1 MLSRT
6 RTSPKHN
13 SPSPTIALP
22 CPIRL
27 SRTNIPWPTTSMPS
41 LGELPFWVRFLTR
54 LRSIF
59 APTTRIN
66 GAGFGVINAE
76 RLKICEAVVAENPI
90 DDVVHNVDT
99 AAREDAQR
107 STHAWPSAGIRHDVV
122 PDDAAVSLH
131 ADAARPALSDAVV
144 LDDMAAVCRGA
155 ANHRDSIS
163 EALNCAVA
171 NRDPGV
177 SVVRHPGG
185 SSPTAARR
193 IVQHEAV
200 AVDRDVIGID
210 LNRSAGG
217 DTRHEILPQAP
228 RSRFRDEVRRID
240 IADTIVVAAGRAGT
254 GSRSGKRGERQ
265 RWNRQIQVSALDAGI
280 STRHSRHRRCTQGQ
294 RLASS
299 S

>member
-1 MLSRT
+1 MMLSRT

-107 STHAWPSAGIRHDVV
+107 STHAWSSAGIRHDVV

-131 ADAARPALSDAVV
+131 ADAIHAALPAAVV
-144 LDDMAAVCRGA
+144 LDHMAAVSRGA
-155 ANHRDSIS
+155 ANHRDSIR
-163 EALNCAVA
+163 EALNCAVR
-171 NRDPGV
+171 NRECGE
-177 SVVRHPGG
+177 SVGRHTAG
-185 SSPTAARR
+185 STP
-193 IVQHEAV
+193 
-200 AVDRDVIGID
+200 
-210 LNRSAGG
+210 
-217 DTRHEILPQAP
+217 RH
-228 RSRFRDEVRRID
+228 
-240 IADTIVVAAGRAGT
+240 GR
-254 GSRSGKRGERQ
+254 
-265 RWNRQIQVSALDAGI
+265 
-280 STRHSRHRRCTQGQ
+280 
-294 RLASS
+294 
-299 S
+299 